1 MLIKFLTLTINFYLN
16 KKQLYETNQSKLKTM
31 KKVSFLLLTIFL
43 LNGCAESVALLG
55 SSVGGASSGK
65 MLQSSLNSV
74 VSYGVKQHTGKT
86 PFGHLLAYAEE
97 KNPEKK
103 KETCFSFIESTRS
116 EFCTIAKKQM
126 SLVNTA
132 TKEKVLEVNT
142 ATKEKVLEIS
152 EKYPKTRDVVLNK
165 ENDLLSSFFQKKESP
180 RKLAI
185 AFQNKIKNKGDSWPQ
200 SNKSRP

>member
-1 MLIKFLTLTINFYLN
+1 MKPIIA
-16 KKQLYETNQSKLKTM
+16 NQNTM
-31 KKVSFLLLTIFL
+31 KKIYFLLTALFF

-74 VSYGVKQHTGKT
+74 ITYGVKHQTGKT
-86 PFGHLLAYAEE
+86 PLGHMLAYAEE

-103 KETCFSFIESTRS
+103 KDTCFSFIESTRS
-116 EFCTIAKKQM
+116 EFCTIAKKQI
-126 SLVNTA
+126 SSTKTA
-132 TKEKVLEVNT
+132 VKERTLEVV
-142 ATKEKVLEIS
+142 KI
-152 EKYPKTRDVVLNK
+152 YPKTKDVKLKK
-165 ENDLLSSFFQKKESP
+165 ENDLVNSFFQLKKSP

-185 AFQNKIKNKGDSWPQ
+185 VFQNEIKKKGDLWPQ